1 MPTIGIW
8 VDEDTWEKWKELNK
22 VDNLATKKTKDFIKE
37 LLNQYGYLFKKIESL
52 VNGEPP
58 QEQEESME
66 IDTVSAEE
74 ILSEI

>member
-37 LLNQYGYLFKKIESL
+37 LLNQYGFLFKKIESL
-52 VNGEPP
+52 VNGEIP